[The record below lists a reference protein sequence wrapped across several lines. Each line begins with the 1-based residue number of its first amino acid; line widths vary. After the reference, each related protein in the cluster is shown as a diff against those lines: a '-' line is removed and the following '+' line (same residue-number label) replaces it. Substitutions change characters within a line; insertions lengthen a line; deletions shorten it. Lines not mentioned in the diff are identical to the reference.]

1 MKSPHPSFRLPRKS
15 GFTLIE
21 LLTVIAVIAILAALT
36 LAIAGY
42 VRDQAARSLAKSQI
56 AMISSA
62 LEAYHAD
69 NGTFP
74 KQLNGADRLST
85 KVLLE
90 ALSPIT
96 PGQKVYDIPLKMMD
110 SFKPELNPAA
120 IRASAT
126 YLVDPYGNPYHY
138 QFDGAPNRSGKI
150 FFDLWSQGKSNSN
163 DQNLWIKN
171 W

>member
-1 MKSPHPSFRLPRKS
+1 MKSPRPSFRLPRKP

-21 LLTVIAVIAILAALT
+21 LLTVIAVIAILASLI
-36 LAIAGY
+36 LVIAGY
-42 VRDQAARSLAKSQI
+42 VQDQAARSLARTQI
-56 AMISSA
+56 ATISNA

-74 KQLNGADRLST
+74 KQMNGADRLST

-96 PGQKVYDIPLKMMD
+96 PSQKVYDIPLKMMD
-110 SFKPELNPAA
+110 SFKSELSPSA

-138 QFDGAPNRSGKI
+138 QFDGSPNRSGKI
-150 FFDLWSQGKSNSN
+150 FFDLWSQGKSNSS
-163 DQNLWIKN
+163 DQNVWIKN